1 MLLRSML
8 VHAGRAGE
16 ARPACVSGPR
26 VRHSKPRSMCP
37 PWRSR
42 VHVPKPSVVPMP
54 HHAPLLRQPIMI
66 RPVFLRG
73 AACAALG
80 AALPS
85 ARAGAQRASAANAAE
100 APAPALRVV
109 QGLAPDTDV
118 ERVLIAPGRSRPLT
132 LGSAVTRVMVADT
145 SIADAVVVSDRDL
158 VFNGRKLGETDVLVW
173 TGGRRLHYRAV
184 VSPAA
189 DRPQVMLAVKFAE
202 VRRDLLKN
210 IGFSIR
216 AHRVTSRDVTG
227 GSIGS
232 LDPAGTNGF
241 LPTPAVGSVAG
252 IPSALTSAMTGFGT
266 LVTDFGARGVLAM
279 IDLEEQRGNA
289 HTLAEPTLMAAN
301 RDSASFL
308 AGGEFPIPA
317 AVTTGTNG
325 QPFITI
331 VFKEFGV
338 HLSFTPEVLNDTL
351 VKLHVKPEVSS
362 LDYANAVTLSGIK
375 IPALRTRRMES
386 TIDVPRDQSLIISGL
401 MDDERERVRTGI
413 PGLMDVPVLGQ
424 LFSSTRW
431 QRSETELLVIVTPV
445 VVDPSRPRPQDV
457 LRLKPE
463 SMLPAREVI
472 DPRLAVPPTL
482 PGAPTSGRPNATPP
496 APKQP

>member
-1 MLLRSML
+1 
-8 VHAGRAGE
+8 
-16 ARPACVSGPR
+16 
-26 VRHSKPRSMCP
+26 
-37 PWRSR
+37 
-42 VHVPKPSVVPMP
+42 
-54 HHAPLLRQPIMI
+54 MI
-66 RPVFLRG
+66 RPAFLR
-73 AACAALG
+73 AVAIAALG
-80 AALPS
+80 AALPG
-85 ARAGAQRASAANAAE
+85 ARAGAQRASSGDAAH
-100 APAPALRVV
+100 APAPALPVV

-118 ERVLIAPGRSRPLT
+118 ERVLVAPGRSRPLT
-132 LGSAVTRVMVADT
+132 LSAAVTRVMVADT

-173 TGGRRLHYRAV
+173 TGGRRLHYRTV

-189 DRPQVMLAVKFAE
+189 DRQQVMLAVKFAE

-210 IGFSIR
+210 IGLSIR
-216 AHRVTSRDVTG
+216 ANRITGRDVTG
-227 GSIGS
+227 GGIGA
-232 LDPAGTNGF
+232 LNPASTNGY
-241 LPTPAVGSVAG
+241 LPTTTTSATGVIST
-252 IPSALTSAMTGFGT
+252 IPSALSGAVSGFGT

-279 IDLEEQRGNA
+279 LDLEEQRGNA

-317 AVTTGTNG
+317 AVTTGANG

-338 HLSFTPEVLNDTL
+338 RLSFAPEVLNDTL

-375 IPALRTRRMES
+375 VPALRTRRMES

-413 PGLMDVPVLGQ
+413 PGLMDVPILGQ

-431 QRSETELLVIVTPV
+431 QRSETELLIVVTPV

-457 LRLKPE
+457 LRFQPART
-463 SMLPAREVI
+463 LPAREVL

-482 PGAPTSGRPNATPP
+482 PATPSSGSSATP
-496 APKQP
+496 SAPKQP